1 MSIKNFLV
9 GYSFDEKNKIWCK
22 SSYTSIAYNDGDDVE
37 NKIIEILKNCNNVDV
52 YSGELKEHC
61 TNWPQ
66 TYHFSPERSNILR
79 PFGEQFLGKD
89 VLEIGGGCGAI
100 SRYIGECGA
109 NLLTLEGSIRRATIA
124 RERTRD
130 LENVTIVADS
140 FEGFE
145 VEKKFDFVTLIGV
158 LEYANVFSTDDNPIK
173 YMLDKAKSFL
183 KPDGKLIIAIENRL
197 GLKYFAGAGE
207 DHIGIP
213 MYGIEGRY
221 RSTEAITFGKIEL
234 KNHLSASGF
243 ESIELLAPFP
253 DYKFPSFILTE
264 RALELSRFDSK
275 IFPILSSRRDSLL
288 PRITNFNIE
297 RVWEYIDANGLTLDL
312 SNSFLCVGRLEL
324 TNDDYDVPIAY
335 SYSTNREKKYC
346 KERLFFCNDSE
357 EIFTTVKFPFYDE
370 KYKSQSSVVD
380 LITVEDPEYKKG
392 NLLALEFIKIVTDNR
407 FCKEMLASFFEKYI
421 NIISLESGIPYVDM
435 SIDTLL
441 PGYLLDAIPQ
451 NIMVIE
457 NNEYV
462 LIDREWVY
470 RSELEL
476 GYLIFRS
483 LISIINIVTK
493 IGQPEGR
500 AIRTLRDFIFYSFE
514 SMCLPIDEEK
524 YNSYVSREEN
534 LRQSVTG
541 CSKFILSDEIQL
553 VFKNANDIV
562 FENSVYEHHNLFDII
577 DKFRLETDNL
587 KTQIESLKLS
597 SEAVIDKSR
606 LENDDLKYQI
616 EKLKSSNYT
625 INQERD
631 LYLTSLERIKSSLS
645 WKITM
650 PLRKMKSFI
659 SSKS

>member
-1 MSIKNFLV
+1 MKKLSRLYRN
-9 GYSFDEKNKIWCK
+9 DTEQKIWIREG
-22 SSYTSIAYNDGDDVE
+22 YQGIPYNDGDDVE
-37 NKIIEILKNCNNVDV
+37 NRIKEILQLCENVDV
-52 YSGELKEHC
+52 YSKDLKEHC

-79 PFGEQFLGKD
+79 PFGEQFSGKN

-145 VEKKFDFVTLIGV
+145 VEQKFDFVTLIGV
-158 LEYANVFSTDDNPIK
+158 LEYANVFSRDENPIK

-207 DHIGIP
+207 DHIGTP

-221 RSTEAITFGKIEL
+221 KATEAITFGKVEL

-243 ESIELLAPFP
+243 DSIDFLAPFP

-275 IFPILSSRRDSLL
+275 IFPILSSRRDALL

-297 RVWEYIDANGLTLDL
+297 RAWEHIHTNGLTLDL
-312 SNSFLCVGRLEL
+312 SNSFLCIGCLES
-324 TNDDYDVPIAY
+324 TNDDYDAPIAY
-335 SYSTNREKKYC
+335 SYSTNREKKFC
-346 KERLFFCNDSE
+346 KERQFFCNDRE

-380 LITVEDPEYKKG
+380 LITVEDPEYKNG
-392 NLLALEFIKIVTDNR
+392 DLLVLEFIKIVTDSS

-421 NIISLESGIPYVDM
+421 KIIGLESGISYSQM

-451 NIMVIE
+451 NIMVIG
-457 NNEYV
+457 NDEYSI
-462 LIDREWVY
+462 IDREWVY
-470 RSELEL
+470 KSELEL

-493 IGQPEGR
+493 LGKPEGESL
-500 AIRTLRDFIFYSFE
+500 RTLRDFVFYSFE
-514 SMCLPIDEEK
+514 AVGLSIDDDK
-524 YNSYVSREEN
+524 YNSYMSREEK

-541 CSKFILSDEIQL
+541 CNKFTLSDEIQL
-553 VFKNANDIV
+553 VFKNSNDIV
-562 FENSVYEHHNLFDII
+562 FENSVYEHHDLFETI
-577 DKFRLETDNL
+577 DKYRLE
-587 KTQIESLKLS
+587 I
-597 SEAVIDKSR
+597 
-606 LENDDLKYQI
+606 DDLKSQVEI
-616 EKLKSSNYT
+616 LKSSNDA
-625 INQERD
+625 INNERE
-631 LYLTSLERIKSSLS
+631 LYLKSIEEIIGSLS
-645 WKITM
+645 WRITM
-650 PLRKMKSFI
+650 PLRKIKSLI

>member
-1 MSIKNFLV
+1 MKTLSGLYIKDTEKQIWIRE
-9 GYSFDEKNKIWCK
+9 GYQGIP
-22 SSYTSIAYNDGDDVE
+22 YNDGDDVE
-37 NKIIEILKNCNNVDV
+37 NRIKEILQLCVNVDV
-52 YSGELKEHC
+52 YSTELKEHC

-79 PFGEQFLGKD
+79 PFGEQLSGKD

-140 FEGFE
+140 FEGFN

-158 LEYANVFSTDDNPIK
+158 LEYANVFSSDENPIK

-207 DHIGIP
+207 DHIGTP

-221 RSTEAITFGKIEL
+221 KSTEAITFGKIEL

-243 ESIELLAPFP
+243 ESIEFLAPFP

-275 IFPILSSRRDSLL
+275 IFPILSSRRDALL

-297 RVWEYIDANGLTLDL
+297 RVWEHIDANGLTLDL
-312 SNSFLCVGRLEL
+312 SNSFLCIGCLES
-324 TNDDYDVPIAY
+324 TNDVYDSPIAY
-335 SYSTNREKKYC
+335 SYSTNREKKFC
-346 KERLFFCNDSE
+346 KERQFFCNESE
-357 EIFTTVKFPFYDE
+357 GIFTTVKFPFYDE
-370 KYKSQSSVVD
+370 KYNSESTVVN
-380 LITVEDPEYKKG
+380 LITVEDPEYKNG
-392 NLLALEFIKIVTDNR
+392 DLLILEFIKTVTDSN

-421 NIISLESGIPYVDM
+421 KIISLESGIPYGDM
-435 SIDTLL
+435 SINTLL

-451 NIMVIE
+451 NIMVIG
-457 NNEYV
+457 NNEYSI
-462 LIDREWVY
+462 IDREWVY
-470 RSELEL
+470 KSELEL

-483 LISIINIVTK
+483 LISIVNIVTK
-493 IGQPEGR
+493 IGHPEGKS
-500 AIRTLRDFIFYSFE
+500 IRTLRDFVFYSFE
-514 SMCLPIDEEK
+514 SIGLPIDEEK
-524 YNSYVSREEN
+524 YNSYVSREEK

-541 CSKFILSDEIQL
+541 CNKFTLSDEIQL
-553 VFKNANDIV
+553 VFKNSNDIV
-562 FENSVYEHHNLFDII
+562 FENSVYEHHNLFETI
-577 DKFRLETDNL
+577 DKYKLE
-587 KTQIESLKLS
+587 IE
-597 SEAVIDKSR
+597 
-606 LENDDLKYQI
+606 DLKSQV
-616 EKLKSSNYT
+616 ENLKSSNDA
-625 INQERD
+625 INKEREIFLKNID
-631 LYLTSLERIKSSLS
+631 EIIGSLS
-645 WKITM
+645 WRITM
-650 PLRKMKSFI
+650 PLRKIKSFI
-659 SSKS
+659 SNQS